1 MENFRYKCK
10 FCGLSIE
17 FPCILLYNVIV
28 KICAFLKGV
37 KMKRFNR
44 FLAALLLIVSLCSAL
59 ISCEF
64 DISTIIPGGGGGGEI
79 ETETITELKILGE
92 ERLTIQ
98 VGDVIQLKTNAPD
111 HIAAQIQWTATE
123 RCLEISGGTI
133 RAIST
138 GVSMVTAKYGKLS
151 DRVIV
156 TVTDENNGEN
166 SGSGSEN
173 GGTTGGDT
181 NIELPDQDLPEKPAT
196 DPYAN
201 VDKAEFYANYE
212 PAKDYWDAYFRT
224 QHGLMSGN
232 IGDQDQAPT
241 ISAFQPTYDGMLVRN
256 NQGLYGNEG
265 NSYTIVDAY
274 GKPVMTIYR
283 GGAYIMLEEVAAYVF
298 AFGHCS
304 SDNTNIPANHSPS
317 KKTSPTSSVWGKYL
331 RVNHTK
337 FTGDTSRYPYEPELP
352 NISGCGG
359 NIVYYEMD
367 IGTTGTDCDPSYRAA
382 VYNNGSRIDRGAAR
396 IVYTVKDTNGN
407 NVIDINEKYVF
418 YTYNHYNDFQEYLNY
433 WGGWGEMFGNIT
445 GGGTISSKTNYN
457 PTPYVRSIKMSL
469 TRASAFIIFDGYF
482 LVIDNKVYA

>member
-10 FCGLSIE
+10 FYALSIE
-17 FPCILLYNVIV
+17 FSHILLYNVIV
-28 KICAFLKGV
+28 KICAFLKG
-37 KMKRFNR
+37 KNMKKFNR
-44 FLAALLLIVSLCSAL
+44 FLAAMLLIISLCSAL
-59 ISCEF
+59 VSCDF
-64 DISTIIPGGGGGGEI
+64 DISAIFPDGGGDGDKT

-92 ERLTIQ
+92 ERLTMQ

-111 HIAAQIQWTATE
+111 HIAASIEWTATE
-123 RCLEISGGTI
+123 KCLEISGGTI
-133 RAIST
+133 RAISA
-138 GVSMVTAKYGKLS
+138 GVSVVTAKYGKLS

-156 TVTDENNGEN
+156 TVSGESSGGN
-166 SGSGSEN
+166 SGSGTGN
-173 GGTTGGDT
+173 GSTGSG
-181 NIELPDQDLPEKPAT
+181 NLPDQTLPEKPAT
-196 DPYAN
+196 DPYVN
-201 VDKAEFYANYE
+201 VDKTEFYANYE
-212 PAKDYWDAYFRT
+212 PATDYWDSYFRT
-224 QHGLMSGN
+224 LHGLMSGN
-232 IGDQDQAPT
+232 IGEQDQAPT
-241 ISAFQPTYDGMLVRN
+241 ISAYQPTYDGMLVRN
-256 NQGLYGNEG
+256 NRGLYGNEG

-283 GGAYIMLEEVAAYVF
+283 GGAYVMLEEVAAYVF
-298 AFGHCS
+298 AFGHCT

-317 KKTSPTSSVWGKYL
+317 KKTKPTSSIWGEYL

-359 NIVYYEMD
+359 STVYYEMD
-367 IGTTGTDCDPSYRAA
+367 IGTTGTGCDPSYRAA

-407 NVIDINEKYVF
+407 NIIDINEKYVF

-433 WGGWGEMFGNIT
+433 FGGWGEMFGNIT

-457 PTPYVRSIKMSL
+457 PTPYVRSIKMPL
-469 TRASAFIIFDGYF
+469 VSAEAFVIFDGYF

>member
-1 MENFRYKCK
+1 
-10 FCGLSIE
+10 
-17 FPCILLYNVIV
+17 
-28 KICAFLKGV
+28 
-37 KMKRFNR
+37 MKRFNR

-64 DISTIIPGGGGGGEI
+64 DISTIIPGGDGGK
-79 ETETITELKILGE
+79 TETITELTILGE
-92 ERLTIQ
+92 DSITMQ
-98 VGDVIQLKTNAPD
+98 VGDVIQLKTNVPD

-138 GVSMVTAKYGKLS
+138 GVSVVTARYGKLS
-151 DRVIV
+151 DRVII
-156 TVTDENNGEN
+156 TVSGE
-166 SGSGSEN
+166 SSGGSGTEN
-173 GGTTGGDT
+173 GGTTGGGT
-181 NIELPDQDLPEKPAT
+181 NTELPDQDLPEKPAT

-201 VDKAEFYANYE
+201 VDKVEFYANYE

-224 QHGLMSGN
+224 LHGLMSGN
-232 IGDQDQAPT
+232 IGEQDQAPT
-241 ISAFQPTYDGMLVRN
+241 ISKYQPTYDGMLVRN
-256 NQGLYGNEG
+256 SQGLYGNEG

-274 GKPVMTIYR
+274 GQPVMTIYR

-304 SDNTNIPANHSPS
+304 SDNTNIPANHSKS
-317 KKTSPTSSVWGKYL
+317 KSTKPTTSIWGEYL

-352 NISGCGG
+352 DISGCGG
-359 NIVYYEMD
+359 STVYYEMD

-407 NVIDINEKYVF
+407 NIIDINEKYVF

-433 WGGWGEMFGNIT
+433 YGGWGEMFGNIT
-445 GGGTISSKTNYN
+445 GGGAISSKTNYN
-457 PTPYVRSIKMSL
+457 PTPYVRSVKMPL
-469 TRASAFIIFDGYF
+469 TRVTALVIFDGYF
-482 LVIDNKVYA
+482 LVVDNKVYA